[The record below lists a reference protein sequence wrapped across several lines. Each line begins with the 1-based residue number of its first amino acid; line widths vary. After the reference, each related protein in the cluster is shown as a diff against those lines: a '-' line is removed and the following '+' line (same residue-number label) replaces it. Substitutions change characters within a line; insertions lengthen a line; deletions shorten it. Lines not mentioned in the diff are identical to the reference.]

1 MGTLLWLGR
10 PGTFTTATPY
20 PTPPHPRKRLEEAP
34 LVTKAFREAQMKE
47 KLQRYPKVPLGGRWS
62 AHGSALGPPAAS
74 AAHKPLAM
82 VSCTSAQAY
91 TAVVR

>member
-1 MGTLLWLGR
+1 M
-10 PGTFTTATPY
+10 
-20 PTPPHPRKRLEEAP
+20 
-34 LVTKAFREAQMKE
+34 TKAFREAQMKE